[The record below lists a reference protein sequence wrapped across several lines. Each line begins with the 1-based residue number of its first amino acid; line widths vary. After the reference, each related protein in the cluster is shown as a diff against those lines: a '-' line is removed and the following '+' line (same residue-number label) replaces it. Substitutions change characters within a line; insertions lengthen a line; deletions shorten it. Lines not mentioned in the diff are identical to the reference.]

1 MQCSIERISDFQD
14 SANMAYGL
22 KYRFDYRSP
31 MREKLTY
38 QVSISER
45 DYMGEVQML
54 KPIGDELKITQ
65 GQIDDNEL
73 VPTKSSE
80 LTLTLLCT
88 EEGDPLTE
96 LFTVDPLQYMI
107 SVGVCRTTA
116 EGYDV
121 CMPLWNGYISTGGY
135 SQPYAKPPYRV
146 TIHAND
152 GLAILQT
159 MPYLTP
165 EGNMHTGVKS
175 ISQHIKDIISEIS
188 AQPAR
193 VWSAY
198 HLSVAQTVD
207 TFDAIGI
214 SAEAIYA
221 SFGEETPTY
230 YDVLV
235 SLLNNFGLQLFQS
248 YSYWMARPLSA
259 LMAKRRP
266 EWYSDVSEGFGLGSL
281 DRTLPLYGS
290 ADDGYGVSTSA
301 VMSLQA
307 PLKQVTTTAP
317 DTTYSVQPLSAKNP
331 ELWRDG
337 AAVNLSRPRRGLA
350 GVIVNSYKT
359 LYGCCVD
366 HIFEDVLRV
375 TPNVQ
380 LTVSAKIFNRED
392 KETKAKFGVALVP
405 KTFKKGQLSNNLPTV
420 ADDVYFWNAETQS
433 WANEDKL
440 IDVTLS
446 VAKDKVKAK
455 RVSKD
460 VMDKTAADVSCRV
473 VGIPYP
479 NHRLAI
485 VLSKYPTCEI
495 YDVTLEI
502 ENDGITIEESRAPF
516 IVSPFG
522 HGSLEIE
529 QSYVSA
535 SALPFTAL
543 SFQQSI
549 VDVATGESIPGML
562 SLSESTSIASAIAS
576 GIQAMRGG
584 VTRTIEGEVYMPA
597 PIDLNTLWRDRDGR
611 AYYTNYIVTNAKRG
625 VYGVQLCELLPLARL
640 EQDAVSVALP
650 GQFMSNIIG
659 IDNSVFYTTLT
670 ARGLYLSDVNSG
682 KTKLVH
688 EKRAPYFYV
697 RKGYRCVCA
706 IDYTQA
712 GEAAQI
718 ACSAYDA
725 GGALL
730 SAAVLDSA
738 VIQGSALSTVQ
749 GIAETISYDALCDVW
764 YSAYWNGSE
773 LRCSIWDTSGAQL
786 YVATV
791 IALGTRPTSIRLVP
805 VNNGFVVAYS
815 TERGTFAN
823 YHNNAVHEGA
833 SVGGATII
841 ADIKAIAD
849 KYIVLQVDGAIIVKP
864 RNEFEVVAD
873 LADTVASFSD
883 SEYEFVCNNQILVV
897 LRHIRTRTLKVL
909 DVRTLREV
917 NVDSELFASS
927 VWLNGEW
934 LRTYANDK
942 FYKQRV
948 GDGDGYI
955 YEELYDSNGQQLRD
969 LEGNVLRVIKE

>member
-1 MQCSIERISDFQD
+1 MQYSIERISDFQD
-14 SANMAYGL
+14 LANMAYGI

-54 KPIGDELKITQ
+54 KPIGEELKITQ

-73 VPTKSSE
+73 VPTKASE

-88 EEGDPLTE
+88 EEGDPLAE
-96 LFTVDPLQYMI
+96 LFTVDPTQYLVN
-107 SVGVCRTTA
+107 VGVCRTKA
-116 EGYDV
+116 DGADV
-121 CMPLWNGYISTGGY
+121 CRILWSGYISTGGY

-152 GLAILQT
+152 GLAILQS

-165 EGNMHTGVKS
+165 EGNMHAGVKS

-188 AQPAR
+188 ARPAR

-198 HLSVAQTVD
+198 HLGVAQDAD

-230 YDVLV
+230 YDVLI

-248 YSYWMARPLSA
+248 YGYWTARPLSA

-307 PLKQVTTTAP
+307 PLKQVATTAS

-337 AAVNLSRPRRGLA
+337 AGILSRPHRGLA

-420 ADDVYFWNAETQS
+420 ANDVYFWDEATQS
-433 WANEDKL
+433 WVNKDKL

-446 VAKDKVKAK
+446 VAEDKVKAK

-479 NHRLAI
+479 NHKLAI

-502 ENDGITIEESRAPF
+502 ENNGITIEESRAPF

-522 HGSLEIE
+522 HGSLQIE

-562 SLSESTSIASAIAS
+562 SPSESTSIASAIAS

-640 EQDAVSVALP
+640 EQDALPVTLP
-650 GQFMSNIIG
+650 GMFMSDIIG
-659 IDNSVFYTTLT
+659 IGNSVFYTTLT
-670 ARGLYLSDVNSG
+670 TSGLFLTDVNSG

-688 EKRAPYFYV
+688 EKSAPYFYV

-706 IDYTQA
+706 IDYTQE
-712 GEAAQI
+712 GDAAQI
-718 ACSAYDA
+718 VCSAYDA
-725 GGALL
+725 GGSLL

-791 IALGTRPTSIRLVP
+791 IALGTRPTSIKLVP
-805 VNNGFVVAYS
+805 VNNGFVVAYT

-873 LADTVASFSD
+873 LADTVASFPD
-883 SEYEFVCNNQILVV
+883 SEYEFVCHNQILVV

-917 NVDSELFASS
+917 NIENEIFGSG

-934 LRTYANDK
+934 LRTYANEK
-942 FYKQRV
+942 FYKQRI

-969 LEGNVLRVIKE
+969 LVGDVLRIIKE